1 MNQPSTLH
9 LELPTQELD
18 APTLFAP
25 NADAA
30 AAWLESLP
38 KANLGQSTR
47 ALYTAINELNRVRL
61 TPGRRLELLERLR
74 PAIEFVASGL
84 RRHYLGQPI
93 PLPEQAKKVAQLA
106 HELFSQLATGYA
118 LCAQTLLQGYRP
130 AEVANPEQALTTAL
144 HRAITAHTVNLLR
157 NCELYRRPVAG
168 CWHALHEIASTAW
181 KLGLEHRRVDDPQHG
196 NSTLENAYLR
206 ALLLGSAK
214 THQLRQ
220 EEMARLFQRLA
231 DWSRVVTLCGPSEGL
246 FAIDPDGD
254 GGPVFLSYCQ
264 PAPHWLGFDTR
275 ALAEQLTEQLA
286 EQRALAAASGSPLTA
301 ATDFPTGLLTHLI
314 HGWSTASSRNFLRIE
329 RSEPVEIALGLTAAH
344 HFLSGAIDFQRL
356 LSSKSRPL
364 TGKDEN
370 PFLRQNVPAT
380 KEKGRQWD
388 VWDSPYRN
396 AGGLTRVS
404 LESIDYDIKRHA
416 DPTAPATRERDS
428 ERFRSHQVQTVNLSP
443 GGYCLRWP
451 PNSPTQ
457 LRTGEIVGLREAG
470 AERWS
475 IGVVRWVHMRGEE
488 PHLGIEL
495 LSPSA
500 APYGARVIQTSG
512 GSEEYLRVLVLPEI
526 QQISQPATLITP
538 HLPFREG
545 QKVMLQARD
554 RETRIHLGRRIAS
567 SAAYSQF
574 EFRRL
579 GESPPAKKP
588 DPDQNLPRDG
598 KFDQLWD
605 TL

>member
-1 MNQPSTLH
+1 MNQPLTLH

-25 NADAA
+25 TAEAV
-30 AAWLESLP
+30 AAWLETLP

-47 ALYTAINELNRVRL
+47 GLYTAINELNRVRL

-84 RRHYLGQPI
+84 RRHYLGQPV
-93 PLPEQAKKVAQLA
+93 PLPEQAKKVALLAQELYAQLA
-106 HELFSQLATGYA
+106 VGYE
-118 LCAQTLLQGYRP
+118 LCAHAMLQSSRP
-130 AEVANPEQALTTAL
+130 AGVSNPEQALATAL
-144 HRAITAHTVNLLR
+144 HRAATAHTANLMR
-157 NCELYRRPVAG
+157 GCELYRRPASG
-168 CWHALHEIASTAW
+168 CWHALHQIARTGW
-181 KLGLEHRRVDDPQHG
+181 RLGLEHRRVNDTQHG
-196 NSTLENAYLR
+196 DSTLESAYLR

-220 EEMARLFQRLA
+220 EEMGKLFQRLV
-231 DWSRVVTLCGPSEGL
+231 DWSRMVTLCGPGEGL
-246 FAIDPDGD
+246 FAVDPEGD
-254 GGPVFLSYCQ
+254 IGPAFLTFCE

-275 ALAEQLTEQLA
+275 ALAEHLA
-286 EQRALAAASGSPLTA
+286 EQLQDQLAHATASGSSLIGGDLPV
-301 ATDFPTGLLTHLI
+301 GLLNHLI

-329 RSEPVEIALGLTAAH
+329 RNERIDIALGLSAAH
-344 HFLSGAIDFQRL
+344 HFLAGGIDFQRL
-356 LSSKSRPL
+356 LGARSRPAAA
-364 TGKDEN
+364 TSTDN
-370 PFLRQNVPAT
+370 PFLRQAAPT
-380 KEKGRQWD
+380 GKDRGRQWD

-396 AGGLTRVS
+396 AGGMTQVS
-404 LESIDYDIKRHA
+404 LEAIDYDIKRHA
-416 DPTAPATRERDS
+416 TEQSSARERGS
-428 ERFRSHQVQTVNLSP
+428 ERLRSHQVDTVNLSP

-451 PNSPTQ
+451 PECPTQ
-457 LRTGEIVGLREAG
+457 LRTGEIVGLRESG

-488 PHLGIEL
+488 PHLGVEL

-512 GSEEYLRVLVLPEI
+512 GSEEFLRVLLLPEI
-526 QQISQPATLITP
+526 QQIAQPATLITP

-545 QKVMLQARD
+545 QKVVLLARD
-554 RETRIHLGRRIAS
+554 RETRIQLGRRIAG

-579 GESPPAKKP
+579 GESPQPHKSEA
-588 DPDQNLPRDG
+588 DARAARDG

-605 TL
+605 VL

>member
-9 LELPTQELD
+9 LDLPTQELD

-25 NADAA
+25 NTGAV
-30 AAWLESLP
+30 AAWLEGLP

-61 TPGRRLELLERLR
+61 TPGRRLELVERLR

-84 RRHYLGQPI
+84 RRHYLGQPL
-93 PLPEQAKKVAQLA
+93 PLPEQPRKVAQLA

-118 LCAQTLLQGYRP
+118 LCASHLLQSNRP
-130 AEVANPEQALTTAL
+130 ADSANPEQALTTAL

-157 NCELYRRPVAG
+157 SCELYRRPLAG
-168 CWHALHEIASTAW
+168 CWQALHRLASAGW
-181 KLGLEHRRVDDPQHG
+181 RLGLEHRRVDDAQHG
-196 NSTLENAYLR
+196 NSTLESAYLR

-220 EEMARLFQRLA
+220 EEMGRLFQRLA

-254 GGPVFLSYCQ
+254 NGPVFLSYCQ

-275 ALAEQLTEQLA
+275 ALAEQLSEQLA
-286 EQRALAAASGSPLTA
+286 EQRAVAAASGSALTA
-301 ATDFPTGLLTHLI
+301 VGDFPAGLLSHLI

-344 HFLSGAIDFQRL
+344 HFLSGGLDFSRL

-364 TGKDEN
+364 LAQEEN
-370 PFLRQNVPAT
+370 PFLRQQSKASAT
-380 KEKGRQWD
+380 EKRRDWD
-388 VWDSPYRN
+388 VWDSPYR
-396 AGGLTRVS
+396 GGAARVS
-404 LESIDYDIKRHA
+404 LESIDYDMKRHA
-416 DPTAPATRERDS
+416 DSAAAPLRERDS
-428 ERFRSHQVQTVNLSP
+428 ERFRSHRVQTVNLSP

-451 PNSPTQ
+451 PDNPTQ
-457 LRTGEIVGLREAG
+457 LRTGEIVGLRESG

-475 IGVVRWVHMRGEE
+475 IGVVRWVHMRGDE

-512 GSEEYLRVLVLPEI
+512 GSEEYVRVLVLPEI

-545 QKVMLQARD
+545 QKAMLMARD

-579 GESPPAKKP
+579 GESAPSKRAEPEL
-588 DPDQNLPRDG
+588 NTPRDG